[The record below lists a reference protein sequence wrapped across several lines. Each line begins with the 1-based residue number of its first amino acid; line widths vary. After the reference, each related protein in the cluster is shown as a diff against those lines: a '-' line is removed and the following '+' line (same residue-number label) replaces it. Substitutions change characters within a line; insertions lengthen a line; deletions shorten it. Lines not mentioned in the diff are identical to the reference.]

1 VTPWLLPATG
11 AFIGW
16 LTNKLALT
24 LLFRPRE
31 PVVIGP
37 WHLQG
42 IIPARRARL
51 AAAIARAV
59 QRDLLSEAQVA
70 QLIAEIDLRGE
81 VERAV
86 ERAIDQRIDARRIE
100 GVPLVGRVSRRF
112 YQELKRRVMAAVAN
126 RARDYQQQVAHRIA
140 TRVDIEALVRTRVE
154 EMETTQVEAL
164 LLDLLRH
171 EFRYLEWMGAV
182 LGGAIGALQLFFLR

>member
-1 VTPWLLPATG
+1 MTPWLLPATG

-24 LLFRPRE
+24 LLFRPHE
-31 PVVIGP
+31 PVQLGP

-59 QRDLLSEAQVA
+59 QHDLLSEAQVA
-70 QLIAEIDLRGE
+70 RLIAEIDLRGE

-100 GVPLVGRVSRRF
+100 GVPVIGRVGRRF
-112 YQELKRRVMAAVAN
+112 YQELKRRVMAAVAT
-126 RARDYQQQVAHRIA
+126 RARDYQKQVAHRIA
-140 TRVDIEALVRTRVE
+140 TRVDVEALVRERVE
-154 EMETTQVEAL
+154 EMETEQVEAL

-182 LGGAIGALQLFFLR
+182 LGGAIGAVQLLLSR